1 MMFGGMFL
9 FWIFLIF
16 GAGWIFKNTVEQR
29 QQQID
34 PSRQS
39 EDALSILQ
47 NRYAKGEI
55 SKEEFEE
62 RKTALI

>member
-29 QQQID
+29 QQQTA

-39 EDALSILQ
+39 EDALSILR

>member
-9 FWIFLIF
+9 FWILLIF
-16 GAGWIFKNTVEQR
+16 GAGWIFKNTIAQR
-29 QQQID
+29 QQN
-34 PSRQS
+34 PLSRS

-55 SKEEFEE
+55 SKDEFEE
-62 RKTALI
+62 RKTALIR